1 MARNSVTVKFDEAR
15 LRASFERSYKDAQFM
30 LNEMVYTD
38 SDPYVPM
45 DSGDLKSIV
54 QRDGE
59 SIVYESP
66 YAAAQYYGLPN
77 KKKGS
82 HPQATMRWFEVA
94 KAANK
99 TKWLATVKKI
109 AGTR

>member
-1 MARNSVTVKFDEAR
+1 MDER
-15 LRASFERSYKDAQFM
+15 KLLDSFGASYKDAQFM

-54 QRDGE
+54 DRDGTT
-59 SIVYESP
+59 IVYNSP

-77 KKKGS
+77 KKRGA
-82 HPQATMRWFEVA
+82 HPLATSFWFEVA
-94 KAANK
+94 KKAKGSEWIRRAK
-99 TKWLATVKKI
+99 EI
-109 AGTR
+109 AGKR